1 VTIEHTELVESQ
13 LDYYRAR
20 ATEYD
25 ETFVPYMEPALP
37 AALERLRA
45 GNIRGEI
52 LEIASGTGYWT
63 RFLVKLGSSVTAL
76 DGSAEMIEVAK
87 QRGLAEVAFEQAN
100 LFEWTPG
107 RQWDSVF
114 FAHWLAHVPDENF
127 DGFWSAVRK
136 AVRPGGVVEFVD
148 VTSFERRIET
158 PTRRHR
164 MSLSS
169 VRCWTAAVSGS

>member
-1 VTIEHTELVESQ
+1 
-13 LDYYRAR
+13 
-20 ATEYD
+20 
-25 ETFVPYMEPALP
+25 
-37 AALERLRA
+37 
-45 GNIRGEI
+45 

-63 RFLVKLGSSVTAL
+63 RFLVELGSSVTAL

-114 FAHWLAHVPDENF
+114 FAHWLAHVPEENF

-158 PTRRHR
+158 PDEQAPDIAVQR
-164 MSLSS
+164 SLLDGRSFRIVKVFREPNEMQERLTALGWS
-169 VRCWTAAVSGS
+169 CKVREVHPGFLYGTCRP